1 MNSSTFQIIMKGLLL
16 LGFLFVVYA
25 ASTAFGADD
34 KVNSSE
40 IEYLLF
46 LLFFVLFPCVSST

>member
-1 MNSSTFQIIMKGLLL
+1 MKGLLL

-34 KVNSSE
+34 KVNSYE
-40 IEYLLF
+40 IGYLLL
-46 LLFFVLFPCVSST
+46 LLFFVLFPCVALCNKESLF